1 MSESYPVTDGI
12 EPVDHTTFA
21 DIRERLAQQE
31 ALEPDQTTLADTLF
45 EAAINAFEAS
55 QYPVA
60 IEKFAEASRLA
71 PDDMVL
77 PFAYT
82 QALFA
87 NGQYAEAATVLR
99 VALANVSPDKE
110 GVFYPR
116 GLYPD
121 DDTLFAQI
129 DRLSK
134 QVDLYGLDAD
144 LQLLLGYQLLG
155 VGELDAAADPLQQ
168 ARLDSKN
175 MQAATV
181 LLNLLDKI
189 KAENSEAEKTDQ

>member
-1 MSESYPVTDGI
+1 M
-12 EPVDHTTFA
+12 
-21 DIRERLAQQE
+21 
-31 ALEPDQTTLADTLF
+31 EPDQATLADTFF
-45 EAAINAFEAS
+45 EAAINAFEAGE
-55 QYPVA
+55 YAIA

-87 NGQYAEAATVLR
+87 SEQYAAAAEILR
-99 VALANVSPDKE
+99 TALANVSPDKE

-134 QVDLYGLDAD
+134 QVELYGLDAD

-155 VGELDAAADPLQQ
+155 VGELDAAVDPLQQ
-168 ARLDSKN
+168 ARLDPKN
-175 MQAATV
+175 TQATTV
-181 LLNLLDKI
+181 LLNLRNRI
-189 KAENSEAEKTDQ
+189 RAENSEAEKADQ